1 MTKNAII
8 SIVSGIVGSVF
19 TMLILSLLFPMNGI
33 GMLARS
39 QSNQYILPALNS
51 NSVPITVPA
60 ANTSIGALLQERA
73 NELLPDEKNTIL
85 IYEKRNKSVV
95 NIDTVQT
102 RLRNFFFEEEAE
114 GRGSGIVLN
123 NQGIIL
129 TNFHVV
135 DGADVV
141 SVTLFNGE
149 TYQAQKVGVDPN
161 TDIAI
166 LKIEAPAESLVPI
179 DFGDSSK
186 LLVGQKVYAI
196 GNPFGHDRTLT
207 QGIISNL
214 NRTIASPQQFRQIKG
229 VIQID
234 AAINPGNS
242 GGPLLDSQGRMIGM
256 NTAIASRIGENS
268 GVGFA
273 IPVNTIQRIASIL
286 LQEGKV
292 VRGDIGVVQVTETDE
307 GLLPVLINGGG
318 AADRAGLRGRKMVIL
333 VSRQGGIQMQQTKIV
348 PPDGGMDIIVGVNG
362 QQIRTGEEFITL
374 VEDHRS
380 GETIKLNIIR
390 QGEPM
395 ELPIVLD

>member
-1 MTKNAII
+1 MTRNAII
-8 SIVSGIVGSVF
+8 SVVSGIVGSVF
-19 TMLILSLLFPMNGI
+19 TMLILSLLFPTNGI

-39 QSNQYILPALNS
+39 QTNQYILPALNS

-60 ANTSIGALLQERA
+60 ANTSIGALIQERT

-149 TYQAQKVGVDPN
+149 TYQATKVGVDPN

-179 DFGDSSK
+179 DFGDSTK

-333 VSRQGGIQMQQTKIV
+333 VSRQSGIQMQQTKIV
-348 PPDGGMDIIVGVNG
+348 PPEGGMDIIVGVNG